1 MDFCCTLLSGQ
12 GSNCDSTFR
21 LSINQLL
28 IKYIR
33 FISISHLCGSVGRV
47 EHLGVIINTSMT
59 ELDTFRNTGDWRAIL
74 RDNRNTLVT
83 KVYSYLTVLRDTG

>member
-28 IKYIR
+28 IKYIH
-33 FISISHLCGSVGRV
+33 FISISVGRV

-83 KVYSYLTVLRDTG
+83 KVYSYLTVAVNYT